1 MASNDVKIRQADML
15 KSYTARYVGFGSAV
29 KMNVHRVRSILPQIL
44 DHITK
49 HQNSMK
55 QSEQSINHQLSNAR
69 NLLNALMNQKDV
81 NMEQVQ
87 LLQEKI
93 EKMSQLSKKASQ
105 FVEQGK
111 KIMGKCRTEIED
123 FDELTRRFGLNV
135 EEKIAGGRNYLTD
148 VAEHIT
154 DYKKS

>member
-1 MASNDVKIRQADML
+1 MASNDVRIRKADMIR
-15 KSYTARYVGFGSAV
+15 SYSARYVGFGSAV
-29 KMNVHRVRSILPQIL
+29 KTNVHRVRSILPQIL

-69 NLLNALMNQKDV
+69 NQLNAMMNKKDV
-81 NMEQVQ
+81 NMNQVQ
-87 LLQEKI
+87 ILQEKI

-111 KIMGKCRTEIED
+111 ILMGKCRTEIED
-123 FDELTRRFGLNV
+123 LDEQTRRFGFNIDD
-135 EEKIAGGRNYLTD
+135 KIAGGRNYLQE
-148 VAEHIT
+148 VASHIT
-154 DYKKS
+154 DYKNS